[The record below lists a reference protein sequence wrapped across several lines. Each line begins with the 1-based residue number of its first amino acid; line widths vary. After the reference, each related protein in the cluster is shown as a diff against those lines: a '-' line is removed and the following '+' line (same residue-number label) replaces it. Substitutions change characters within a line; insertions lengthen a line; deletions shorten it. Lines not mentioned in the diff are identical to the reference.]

1 MNKIIK
7 KAWALIGIE
16 TEENGMGEISY
27 ELKNTYIDTDIVFI
41 IELAYLFSLIIINS
55 LMLYL
60 MAMMPCVFTILG
72 FAMTLFASLTLMPIV
87 LDILNGYWCS
97 HKKIW

>member
-7 KAWALIGIE
+7 KAWALIGVE
-16 TEENGMGEISY
+16 AEENGMGEISY
-27 ELKNTYIDTDIVFI
+27 KLKNTYINTNTEFI
-41 IELAYLFSLIIINS
+41 IELVYLFSLIIINS

-60 MAMMPCVFTILG
+60 MTIMPCVFTILG
-72 FAMTLFASLTLMPIV
+72 FAMTLFASIASMPITFN
-87 LDILNGYWCS
+87 ILNGYWCS